1 MVHGCVQEIN
11 QKWHK
16 AHMVK
21 KVVPVEL
28 KHNNKVH
35 KRWKQGQVTR
45 KNMEKLSEHAETG
58 LGKSNPRS
66 NGVCQGM

>member
-1 MVHGCVQEIN
+1 MVN
-11 QKWHK
+11 
-16 AHMVK
+16 